1 MRSSFQNAMPEHPEH
16 SQNTNKPAR
25 TFLDRLASFISSEPD
40 TRTELLDILHDAHER
55 KLIDSECLSMIE
67 GVFRLFDSAVRDVM
81 IPRSQMYVIDIT
93 RPVSEWIGE
102 VMENGHSRYPA
113 IEGDAEKIVGIVHAK
128 DLLHYR
134 EEGFSVREI
143 LHPAVFIPES
153 KRLNV
158 LLRDFRNTHN
168 HMAIVVDEFGNIS
181 GLVTI
186 EDVLEQIV
194 GDIEDEFDDDEDD
207 KIVALKAGA
216 TGPRWRI
223 PALTEMDDFNRTL
236 GTKLADSRV
245 DTIGGYVA
253 NHLGRVPHKGD
264 AFDIDGLHF
273 EVVRADARQLH
284 TLVVEKKP
292 AIAEKNPAKL

>member
-1 MRSSFQNAMPEHPEH
+1 MPEHPEH

-25 TFLDRLASFISSEPD
+25 TFLDKLASLISSEPD
-40 TRTELLDILHDAHER
+40 TRTELLDILHDAHHR
-55 KLIDSECLSMIE
+55 KLIDTECLSMIE
-67 GVFRLFDSAVRDVM
+67 GVFRLFDSAVRDIM

-93 RPVSEWIGE
+93 RPMSEWIDDIR
-102 VMENGHSRYPA
+102 ENGHSRYPA
-113 IEGDAEKIVGIVHAK
+113 IEGDPERIVGILHAK
-128 DLLHYR
+128 DLLHAG
-134 EEGFSVREI
+134 EKDFSVREI

-194 GDIEDEFDDDEDD
+194 GDIEDEFDDDNED
-207 KIVALKAGA
+207 KIVSVKAGSE
-216 TGPRWRI
+216 GPCWRI
-223 PALTEMDDFNRTL
+223 PALTEMEEFNKTL
-236 GTKLADSRV
+236 GTALEDNRV
-245 DTIGGYVA
+245 DTIGGFVA

-264 AFDIDGLHF
+264 TFDIDGLHF
-273 EVVRADARQLH
+273 EVLRADARMLH
-284 TLVVEKKP
+284 TLLVEKRN
-292 AIAEKNPAKL
+292 ATQEKNPAKL